1 MDGNVLRI
9 WMRYFAEDSC
19 IDDARVKKEV
29 TEKLALVY
37 KKDTAKALTE
47 GRWNWDKL
55 FVYRM
60 EGRSVK
66 IALYRKS
73 VVAVLKRT
81 GISFL

>member
-47 GRWNWDKL
+47 GLDGTGTNC
-55 FVYRM
+55 
-60 EGRSVK
+60 
-66 IALYRKS
+66 LYTEWKGE
-73 VVAVLKRT
+73 V
-81 GISFL
+81 